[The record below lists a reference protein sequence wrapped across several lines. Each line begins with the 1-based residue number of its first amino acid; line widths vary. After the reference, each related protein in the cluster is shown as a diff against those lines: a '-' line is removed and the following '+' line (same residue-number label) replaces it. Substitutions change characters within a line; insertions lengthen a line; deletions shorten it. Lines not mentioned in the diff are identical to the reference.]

1 MPKEGSLNAACHC
14 GAVKFSVKL
23 SDGFKSVRRCT
34 CSYCSMRGALAV
46 SAHLDGL
53 SFQQGQCDLTLYQFN
68 TNSAKHYFCS
78 KCGIYTHHQRRSNPN
93 EYGVNAACIENISP
107 FDFAEVTVL
116 DGINHP
122 KDGHGERIAGKLR
135 FTPE

>member
-34 CSYCSMRGALAV
+34 CSYCSMRGALAI

-53 SFQQGQCDLTLYQFN
+53 SFQQGQGDLTLYQFN
-68 TNSAKHYFCS
+68 TNSVKHYFVQNVGFIHITC
-78 KCGIYTHHQRRSNPN
+78 
-93 EYGVNAACIENISP
+93 
-107 FDFAEVTVL
+107 
-116 DGINHP
+116 
-122 KDGHGERIAGKLR
+122 AGLIQMN
-135 FTPE
+135 TA